1 MLSTFGSS
9 LFVELFYYLRK
20 RTRSNWRF
28 QISDHVME
36 LLYLQAITWYERAPN
51 GAACAAPPF
60 RLTRLGRWQS
70 AGSASPWPGSACRSR
85 R

>member
-9 LFVELFYYLRK
+9 IFIELFYYMRK

-36 LLYLQAITWYERAPN
+36 LLYLQAITWYERAK
-51 GAACAAPPF
+51 GAMFTAAF
-60 RLTRLGRWQS
+60 ILTGLARCLS
-70 AGSASPWPGSACRSR
+70 
-85 R
+85 